1 MKTSEAQSPLSRPT
15 VQSRLQELENAM
27 GDLKG
32 RCEATRPNLV
42 ECVKAAHAALHAMTP
57 IVKGLD
63 DGAVTAEAGGLL
75 SAESLERHATKAKEL
90 LSKTSK
96 HKIGKNS
103 KDNLAAMPQL
113 VDALECPRFVC
124 SPDNKFRKF
133 IDAAQALGQ
142 EICRRAADAIQKIAV
157 HDPEGSKKTLRG
169 TAVTSP
175 TPTGPSNDAKPPIVP
190 GSTPSGAMVEKLWT
204 LLDRHFNPRE
214 NKVQRAVANALIA
227 LDEHEF
233 VLGRLR
239 ERCDRYIATADELDS
254 KPKSPGKAAKVLKH
268 GTVDPH
274 WPDDRSVDQLKRWAR
289 HVGELGRH
297 CRDHSDILVEAGATQ
312 ALQKALEVGTRY
324 RTYER
329 LGDREEGEYPNE
341 SQKVGQLNPGTVHE
355 VWEQCKPRS
364 LAELDKE
371 TCTALSVLL
380 GAGSKDEDEKKKAR
394 RAKIANAGAYTALVR
409 MLDLPQ
415 PDTRDAAA
423 ATRKRHEGTA
433 GLMHEVTRRAADAVQ
448 KMVADNDEL
457 KDLFRKPIGTGE
469 TSGVSAL
476 RILLERRDNKV
487 QRAAAG
493 ALIALDEH
501 RKLVAMI
508 NETRVKI
515 TQDPDDR
522 NMFVALK
529 QSVRTLAE
537 LAKDTP
543 SPSTGAVQPEEE
555 NKMVDLVVS
564 ADAVEAIVPLLN
576 LAKDIGEDRAPGIGD
591 IEKEAC
597 YAIGLLASKEKHQN
611 RIANAGALPGLVALL
626 KRYPPQMSGNVAPSV
641 ARRAADAVTNLAHEN
656 NQIKNRVRT
665 EGGIPPLVALLET
678 RDAKVQRAAA
688 SALRTLAFKNNEN
701 KEQIVEEGA
710 LPMLIFMVRSDD
722 PHIHYEA
729 VGVIGNLVHSSN
741 HIKRRVLDEGALQPV
756 IGLLSSECN
765 ESRREAALLLG
776 QFATTTD
783 DSNIEYKIKIVQRG
797 AVAPLIQ
804 MLNHTESQLREM
816 AAFAL
821 GRLAQNKDNQVGIC
835 HADGLRPLLDLL
847 DSDETNLQHNA
858 AFALYGLADNEDNV
872 PDIIREGTVQRLMGG
887 ELKAQPSKDCVN
899 KTLKRLE
906 EKVDGKVLKYLV
918 YLMRSSNKDEQQRI
932 AVALAHLCGDDQQ
945 RIIFDEQG
953 GLDILL
959 EMFSAMPVARD
970 RKDAAGALY
979 QVSCNM
985 KQMLAARYPN
995 DAVPLPATP
1004 ETHLAD
1010 EHFNNPE
1017 LSDIS
1022 FFSDRDGGWEFHAHK
1037 IAFTHVSDEFH
1048 RLIDQHK
1055 VVADTQ
1061 HGESHMPVRVNM
1073 SDVMRKDEFHGL
1085 MRYVYHGAIEV
1096 ECEVEPD
1103 APTHPTPSLAEKL
1116 LPIAHKYELNGLKRH
1131 CEGRLEEALS
1141 GLEDVGCVVLR
1152 EYFSL
1157 ARRCAADDLTRACA
1171 LHALQ
1176 HHVRITKSIGAT
1188 ESNVLAAQ
1196 IEPHI
1201 REHLHSMMYRLR
1213 VRKED
1218 TEVMTPTEHVSMP

>member
-1 MKTSEAQSPLSRPT
+1 MKGGEAYSPLSRLT
-15 VQSRLQELENAM
+15 VQSKLTELEGAVAEL
-27 GDLKG
+27 GL
-32 RCEATRPNLV
+32 RCEASRPNLV
-42 ECVKAAHAALHAMTP
+42 ECVKAAHAALQAMTP
-57 IVKGLD
+57 LVKGLD
-63 DGAVTAEAGGLL
+63 DGAVTVEASGVL
-75 SAESLERHATKAKEL
+75 SAESLERQATKAKEL

-96 HKIGKNS
+96 HKIGKS
-103 KDNLAAMPQL
+103 AKDNLAAMPQL
-113 VDALECPRFVC
+113 VDALECPRFFC
-124 SPDNKFRKF
+124 NAGNKYKKF
-133 IDAAQALGQ
+133 IDSAQALGQ
-142 EICRRAADAIQKIAV
+142 ETCRRAADAIQKIAAA
-157 HDPEGSKKTLRG
+157 DPEGSKRVVR
-169 TAVTSP
+169 TAVA
-175 TPTGPSNDAKPPIVP
+175 TPTNETNDAKKPPMVP
-190 GSTPSGAMVEKLWT
+190 STTNGGMVDKMWA

-233 VLGRLR
+233 IIGELTKKSSA
-239 ERCDRYIATADELDS
+239 YIANADTLDFRQNDT
-254 KPKSPGKAAKVLKH
+254 KSDKKLLTH
-268 GTVDPH
+268 GVVDVNF
-274 WPDDRSVDQLKRWAR
+274 PDDRTVEKMRRWAR
-289 HVGELGRH
+289 HIGELGRH
-297 CRDHSDILVEAGATQ
+297 YGEHSDILVEAGATQ
-312 ALQKALEVGTRY
+312 ALQTALAVSMRY
-324 RTYER
+324 FAYER
-329 LGDREEGEYPNE
+329 LGDREDGEYPNE
-341 SQKVGQLNPGTVHE
+341 SQKIGHFNPGTVHE
-355 VWEQCKPRS
+355 VWEQCRPRS
-364 LAELDKE
+364 LVELDKDV
-371 TCTALSVLL
+371 CSSICVLL
-380 GAGSKDEDEKKKAR
+380 GSGGTDDERKAR
-394 RAKIANAGAYTALVR
+394 RAKMAKAGAHDALVR

-415 PDTRDAAA
+415 PDVRDALNLNM
-423 ATRKRHEGTA
+423 KRPQGNLA
-433 GLMHEVTRRAADAVQ
+433 LVHEVTRRAADAVC
-448 KMVADNDEL
+448 KMATDNEAVKEL
-457 KDLFRKPIGTGE
+457 ILKPVGKGE
-469 TSGVSAL
+469 PNGVSAL
-476 RILLERRDNKV
+476 KILLERRDNRV

-501 RKLVAMI
+501 RRLVAMI
-508 NETRVKI
+508 NETRAKI
-515 TQDPDDR
+515 MQNPDDK
-522 NMFVALK
+522 NLFVQLK

-543 SPSTGAVQPEEE
+543 SAQPQPEEQE
-555 NKMVDLVVS
+555 NKMVDQVVS
-564 ADAVEAIVPLLN
+564 ADAVEAIVPLLT

-597 YAIGLLASKEKHQN
+597 YAIGLLASKENHQN
-611 RIANAGALPGLVALL
+611 RIADAGALPGLVALL

-656 NQIKNRVRT
+656 NPIKNRVRT

-710 LPMLIFMVRSDD
+710 LPMLIFMVRSGD

-783 DSNIEYKIKIVQRG
+783 DTNIEYKIKIVQRG
-797 AVAPLIQ
+797 AVQPLIQ

-872 PDIIREGTVQRLMGG
+872 PDIIREGTVQRLMNG

-906 EKVDGKVLKYLV
+906 EKVDGRVLKYLV
-918 YLMRSSNKDEQQRI
+918 YLMRSSNKGEQQCI
-932 AVALAHLCGDDQQ
+932 AIALAHLCSDDQQ
-945 RIIFDEQG
+945 RVIFDEQG

-959 EMFSAMPVARD
+959 EMYSAYEGDLFPYAM
-970 RKDAAGALY
+970 KDAAGALFK
-979 QVSCNM
+979 VSQNM
-985 KQMLAARYPN
+985 KALLSARYPN

-1017 LSDIS
+1017 LSDIV

-1048 RLIDQHK
+1048 QLIDQHK
-1055 VVADTQ
+1055 VADTQ
-1061 HGESHMPVRVNM
+1061 QGDSHMPVRVDM
-1073 SDVMRKDEFHGL
+1073 SDVMQKDEFHGL
-1085 MRYVYHGAIEV
+1085 MQFVYQGNIVVDEDLTWENDANGVDPLAQRLLQFAHRYEM
-1096 ECEVEPD
+1096 
-1103 APTHPTPSLAEKL
+1103 
-1116 LPIAHKYELNGLKRH
+1116 NGLKRH
-1131 CEGRLEEALS
+1131 CEFCMEEYLQPDLMDHPKCEFLQGFISFA
-1141 GLEDVGCVVLR
+1141 E
-1152 EYFSL
+1152 
-1157 ARRCAADDLTRACA
+1157 RCNADNFIRACA
-1171 LHALQ
+1171 LFALQ
-1176 HHVRITKSIGAT
+1176 HHGLICKSIGDAET
-1188 ESNVLAAQ
+1188 ALLAKQ

-1201 REHLHSMMYRLR
+1201 RQHLQSTMYRLR
-1213 VRKED
+1213 VKKD
-1218 TEVMTPTEHVSMP
+1218 DCQLIHGVSTDNVF